1 MSSSRSC
8 SLDLGLTSILEINF
22 RKFRYLS
29 GTSVEF
35 ASSSVAICSMKS
47 CIPLTVTLVPRQ
59 SQSGD

>member
-29 GTSVEF
+29 GPGVEF
-35 ASSSVAICSMKS
+35 ASSSVAN
-47 CIPLTVTLVPRQ
+47 THYVQ
-59 SQSGD
+59 